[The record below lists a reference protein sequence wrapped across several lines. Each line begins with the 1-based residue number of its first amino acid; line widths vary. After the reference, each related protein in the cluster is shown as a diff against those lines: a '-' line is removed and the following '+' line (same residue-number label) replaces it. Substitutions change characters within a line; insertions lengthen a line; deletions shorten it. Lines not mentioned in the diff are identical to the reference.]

1 MGTAARTQQLS
12 FVSVLLQGV
21 LEEAEFYNITPLI
34 KLIKER
40 IVERDSKATQV
51 FTEYIYIN
59 RKCFFI
65 IKEFAASLCSK
76 GFISHTQIISVTAAF
91 VDEDIMFILL

>member
-1 MGTAARTQQLS
+1 M
-12 FVSVLLQGV
+12 LLLFPGV

-51 FTEYIYIN
+51 FTPDVSSAGRLANICVSNSE
-59 RKCFFI
+59 RLHVVHVS
-65 IKEFAASLCSK
+65 SLCSMSQCAIVYYPK
-76 GFISHTQIISVTAAF
+76 KRIAF
-91 VDEDIMFILL
+91 FRSSDKTPPPT